1 LIMENMK
8 TWDKGHKLDKQI
20 EKFTVGND
28 RETDLLLAPFD
39 ILGSLAHA
47 SMLGS
52 IGILSKKETIQL
64 TGELKN
70 IYEII
75 QSGDFQI
82 EPDVE
87 DIHSQ
92 VEKNLIEKLGD
103 TGKKIHTGR
112 SRNDQVLVDLHLFI
126 RDKLSQVVLATAEL
140 AEVLIRMSNRYR
152 DKLLPGYTHY
162 QVAMPASF
170 GLWFASFAESLA
182 DDLLVCKAAYGIS
195 DQNPLG
201 SGAGFGSSFPLDR
214 KMTTRLLGF
223 KDMRYNVMHAMKSRG
238 KLEQVA
244 AQALAAVGDTLA
256 KLASDV
262 CLYAGQDYGFI
273 ELPDEYT
280 TGSSI
285 MPHKKNP
292 DLFEMIRGYCNQ
304 LRALPNEIAMISSNL
319 HTGYHRE
326 FQLMK
331 EPLLEG
337 FEVLLNCLNILIK
350 VIPGM
355 IVKSVDLKQEKYRYL
370 FSVEEVNKHVQNG
383 LPFREAYLKI
393 AKDIESGKYT
403 QVLELQ
409 HTHEGSIG
417 NLCNDEV
424 QKKIDER
431 ISDFNFGA
439 ANRALEGLLEE

>member
-1 LIMENMK
+1 MK
-8 TWDKGHKLDKQI
+8 TWDKGYKLDEMV
-20 EKFTVGND
+20 EKFTVGSD
-28 RETDLLLAPFD
+28 RSTDMALAPYD
-39 ILGSLAHA
+39 ILGSIAHA
-47 SMLGS
+47 LMLGS
-52 IGILSKKETIQL
+52 VGILNKNETKQL

-70 IYEII
+70 LYRII
-75 QSGDFQI
+75 QSGEFQI

-92 VEKNLIEKLGD
+92 VEKHLIEKLGD
-103 TGKKIHTGR
+103 LGKKIHTGR

-126 RDKLSQVVLATAEL
+126 RDKLALVVRETVEL
-140 AEVLIRMSNRYR
+140 AKVLIGMSNLH
-152 DKLLPGYTHY
+152 KEVLLPGYTHY

-182 DDLLVCKAAYGIS
+182 DDLLSCQAAYTMS

-223 KDMRYNVMHAMKSRG
+223 RNMRYNAMHAMRSRG
-238 KLEQVA
+238 KLEQFT
-244 AQALAAVGDTLA
+244 AQAMASVSDTLS

-262 CLYAGQDYGFI
+262 CLYAGQDFGFI

-292 DLFEMIRGYCNQ
+292 DLFEMIRGYCNR

-326 FQLMK
+326 FQLLK
-331 EPLLEG
+331 EPLFEG
-337 FEVLLNCLNILIK
+337 FEVLLNCIRILNK
-350 VIPGM
+350 VMPGLG
-355 IVKSVDLKQEKYRYL
+355 INSVDLKQEKYRYL
-370 FSVEEVNKHVQNG
+370 FSVEEVSRHVGNG
-383 LPFREAYLKI
+383 LPFREAYQRI
-393 AKDIESGKYT
+393 ARDIESGAYSPN
-403 QVLELQ
+403 QDLQ

-424 QKKIDER
+424 VNKIDER
-431 ISDFNFGA
+431 LHDFNFETGSK
-439 ANRALEGLLEE
+439 ALQELLDG

>member
-1 LIMENMK
+1 MK
-8 TWDKGHKLDKQI
+8 TWDKGYKLDEQV
-20 EKFTVGND
+20 EKFTVGSD
-28 RETDLLLAPFD
+28 RVTDLVLAPYD

-52 IGILSKKETIQL
+52 IGILSKKETLQL

-70 IYEII
+70 LYKII

-92 VEKNLIEKLGD
+92 VEKHLIEKLGD
-103 TGKKIHTGR
+103 LGKKIHTGR

-126 RDKLSQVVLATAEL
+126 RDKLALVVKVTAEL
-140 AEVLIRMSNRYR
+140 AKVLIGMSNRH
-152 DKLLPGYTHY
+152 KEMLLPGYTHY

-182 DDLLVCKAAYGIS
+182 DDLLVCQAAYRMS

-214 KMTTRLLGF
+214 KLTTRLLGF
-223 KDMRYNVMHAMKSRG
+223 RDMRYNVMHAMKSRG
-238 KLEQVA
+238 KLEQIA
-244 AQALAAVGDTLA
+244 AQALASVGDTLS

-273 ELPDEYT
+273 ELPGEYT

-292 DLFEMIRGYCNQ
+292 DLFEMIRGYCNR

-331 EPLLEG
+331 EPLFEG
-337 FEVLLNCLNILIK
+337 FEVLLNCLRILIK
-350 VIPGM
+350 VIPELG
-355 IVKSVDLKQEKYRYL
+355 IRSADLNQEKYRYL
-370 FSVEEVNKHVQNG
+370 FSVEEVNRHVLNG
-383 LPFREAYLKI
+383 LPFREAYRKI
-393 AKDIESGKYT
+393 AKDIESGDYSPG
-403 QVLELQ
+403 QDLQ

-424 QKKIDER
+424 LNKIDER
-431 ISDFNFGA
+431 LREFNFQTGNKA
-439 ANRALEGLLEE
+439 LQKLLEG

>member
-1 LIMENMK
+1 M
-8 TWDKGHKLDKQI
+8 
-20 EKFTVGND
+20 
-28 RETDLLLAPFD
+28 
-39 ILGSLAHA
+39 
-47 SMLGS
+47 
-52 IGILSKKETIQL
+52 
-64 TGELKN
+64 
-70 IYEII
+70 
-75 QSGDFQI
+75 
-82 EPDVE
+82 
-87 DIHSQ
+87 
-92 VEKNLIEKLGD
+92 
-103 TGKKIHTGR
+103 
-112 SRNDQVLVDLHLFI
+112 
-126 RDKLSQVVLATAEL
+126 
-140 AEVLIRMSNRYR
+140 
-152 DKLLPGYTHY
+152 
-162 QVAMPASF
+162 
-170 GLWFASFAESLA
+170 
-182 DDLLVCKAAYGIS
+182 S

-223 KDMRYNVMHAMKSRG
+223 KDMRYNV
-238 KLEQVA
+238 
-244 AQALAAVGDTLA
+244 

-350 VIPGM
+350 VIPGL

-424 QKKIDER
+424 LKKIDDR
-431 ISDFNFGA
+431 VSDFNFGEA
-439 ANRALEGLLEE
+439 IRALEVLLEE